1 MSTSP
6 CLSLIVAMNAARVI
20 GYENHLP
27 WRLPADLKHFR
38 QVTMGKAVIM
48 GRKTYE
54 SIGKP
59 LEGRV
64 NIVLSRHVSKI
75 AGCEVVPDL
84 AHALALCAGQEESFI
99 IGGSSIYSLSFSQVQ
114 RLYITW
120 VDGEFQGDSYF
131 PEFPL
136 AEWQEVRSEAFAADE
151 RNPHAHRFTVWER
164 LTAPLN
170 IKNN

>member
-59 LEGRV
+59 LEGRM
-64 NIVLSRHVSKI
+64 NIVLSRHVSEI

-84 AHALALCAGQEESFI
+84 AHALARCAGQEESFI
-99 IGGSSIYSLSFSQVQ
+99 IGGSSIYSLSLPQVQ

-136 AEWQEVRSEAFAADE
+136 AEWQEVSSEAFTADE
-151 RNPHAHRFTVWER
+151 RNPHAYRFTVWER
-164 LTAPLN
+164 VTAPPPSQ
-170 IKNN
+170 